1 MQRISGSVVQMH
13 ICRLA
18 CLYFSQTCKCSYVSD
33 CILPGS
39 LEQAHQHIPGACGPI
54 IEQASEDV
62 LAIGDELYDESPP
75 VEKLG
80 TGITSS
86 RYCFPVLKYVHMH
99 VP

>member
-1 MQRISGSVVQMH
+1 MDAGLHAFSSV
-13 ICRLA
+13 RLV
-18 CLYFSQTCKCSYVSD
+18 YKCS

-39 LEQAHQHIPGACGPI
+39 LEEAHQHTPGACDSI
-54 IEQASEDV
+54 IEQASEDL